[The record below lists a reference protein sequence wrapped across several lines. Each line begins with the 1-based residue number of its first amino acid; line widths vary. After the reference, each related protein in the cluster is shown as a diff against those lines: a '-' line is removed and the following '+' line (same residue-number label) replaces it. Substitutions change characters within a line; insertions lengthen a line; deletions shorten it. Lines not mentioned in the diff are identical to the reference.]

1 MTMLTL
7 YHTPES
13 RSSRVIWLLEELG
26 LDYQLVHCEIQ
37 LSDGSGS
44 PDPKN
49 PHPEKRVPALQHEG
63 QLVTEQS
70 AVALYLTDAFPAKG
84 LGIQIGD
91 PRRAAYLSWLVFYA
105 SEVDPLYTTRKYY
118 RDRLHPKTVKDSHR
132 VVNRVTEAL
141 SKGPYL
147 LGDKFTAADI
157 LVSGPLDWSLAWDP
171 DYVSKNTLVMDWLK
185 RLAERPAAQRALALD
200 EPAKATS

>member
-1 MTMLTL
+1 MLSL

-13 RSSRVIWLLEELG
+13 RSSRIIWLLEELG
-26 LDYQLVHCEIQ
+26 LEYDLIHCEIQ

-70 AVALYLTDAFPAKG
+70 AIALYLTDAFPAKG
-84 LGIQIGD
+84 LGVQIGEAN
-91 PRRAAYLSWLVFYA
+91 RAAYLSWLVFYA

-118 RDRLHPKTVKDSHR
+118 RDRLHPKTVKDSQR
-132 VVNRVTEAL
+132 VVSRVSEAL
-141 SKGPYL
+141 AKGPYL
-147 LGDKFTAADI
+147 LGNQFTAADI
-157 LVSGPLDWSLAWDP
+157 LVSGPLEWSLAWDP
-171 DYVSKNTLVMDWLK
+171 DYVSKNELIMNWLK
-185 RLAERPAAQRALALD
+185 RLADRPAAQRALALD
-200 EPAKATS
+200 EPAEAAN